1 MNYSTLLKNLLAEVK
16 SLNRYKEIKKPF
28 NILAFIAVFPFVTA
42 SFFISVFYIIFDFI
56 FNGIASCA
64 RYLEKWVDEKKK
76 DIHPASEAVLFFIT
90 MPTIF
95 FFNVLLSGFALFY
108 YFTWFVLQ
116 INLFI
121 ATLGGTRWQP
131 YISNAEFAKENEFVI
146 ETSEMAS
153 LVFSVVAF
161 GLFVI
166 FVIISVFNLEL
177 GATLIAL
184 YNLGILISVPLI
196 FKKMKVKSSD
206 FESAIDAPG
215 QQ

>member
-16 SLNRYKEIKKPF
+16 SLNQYKEIKKPF
-28 NILAFIAVFPFVTA
+28 NVLAFIAVLPFTIA
-42 SFFISVFYIIFDFI
+42 SFFISLFYIIFDFL

-116 INLFI
+116 VNLFV

-131 YISNAEFAKENEFVI
+131 YIANAEFGEEDLVVTTNEA
-146 ETSEMAS
+146 TSGIFAIAS
-153 LVFSVVAF
+153 FS
-161 GLFVI
+161 LFI
-166 FVIISVFNLEL
+166 LTLIMFILAPEL
-177 GATLIAL
+177 GATLFSI
-184 YNLGILISVPLI
+184 YEIGILVAVPLI
-196 FKKMKVKSSD
+196 FKK
-206 FESAIDAPG
+206 A
-215 QQ
+215 QQAEEAKEIEADEE